1 MRIMRQLIGRLKE
14 AGVRF
19 DAGMTAFELDRAE
32 ECFGFRFP
40 REIREFLMLAVPVGE
55 EFFDYRDCSRE
66 NQERFA
72 EFYGE
77 MERRFQFDL
86 ENCRVFLLELVGQKL
101 GYAKDGP
108 GFDEAVM
115 KYWRESVRLVP
126 FYAHRC
132 FFDGMN
138 DMPIVSFWQP
148 VDTIV
153 YGGNFLHYLEQEFL
167 VEYAS
172 EEDFRDFSWEELM
185 ERLQGTGIWGQL
197 IE

>member
-1 MRIMRQLIGRLKE
+1 MRKLINSLGK

-19 DAGMTAFELDRAE
+19 DTGMTPCELDRAE

-40 REIREFLMLAVPVGE
+40 KEIRNFLMLAVPVGE
-55 EFFDYRDCSRE
+55 DFFDYRDCSGE
-66 NQERFA
+66 NLDRFA
-72 EFYGE
+72 GFHSR
-77 MERRFQFDL
+77 MEEDFRFDL
-86 ENCRVFLLELVGQKL
+86 KNCREFLLELVGEKL
-101 GYAKDGP
+101 GFAQDDP
-108 GFDEAVM
+108 AFDEAVM
-115 KYWRESVRLVP
+115 SYWRRSVRLIP

-153 YGGNFLHYLEQEFL
+153 YGGNFAHYLKQEFL
-167 VEYAS
+167 VRYAT
-172 EEDFRDFSWEELM
+172 EDDFADFSWDQM
-185 ERLQGTGIWGQL
+185 KERLQGTGIWGQL